1 MSDWNGQLPARRYAL
16 ARDQEGRPKMI
27 LVRVGEGRPHGFMQ
41 WVGAERPALT
51 INLEACRK

>member
-16 ARDQEGRPKMI
+16 AYQEFQLKMI

-41 WVGAERPALT
+41 WVGAERPA
-51 INLEACRK
+51 INFNLEACRK

>member
-1 MSDWNGQLPARRYAL
+1 MSAWNGRLPARRYAL
-16 ARDQEGRPKMI
+16 AYQEFQLKMI
-27 LVRVGEGRPHGFMQ
+27 LVIGQKEPNGFVQ